1 MHASFSLY
9 VKRKWEYYTGSYRGQ
24 KKLKRNIYLV
34 IEWVK
39 QRENEKEKENLEKE
53 IDLYFL
59 CILHPERN
67 ENKGWQQRQK

>member
-1 MHASFSLY
+1 MHLLVCMSNAN
-9 VKRKWEYYTGSYRGQ
+9 GSTTQDPIGGK

-39 QRENEKEKENLEKE
+39 TKRKGKRKENSEKE

>member
-1 MHASFSLY
+1 MHLLVCMSNAN
-9 VKRKWEYYTGSYRGQ
+9 GSTTQDPIGGK

-59 CILHPERN
+59 CFLHPERN
-67 ENKGWQQRQK
+67 ENTGWQQKQK